1 MRYGLL
7 ALVLVV
13 VAVVVVP
20 LVLVDKA
27 AIKREIE
34 SAVAQRTGRQLEITG
49 DLQVSLL
56 PTPHLVANGVRL
68 ANWSESAEPWMLEI
82 ASVTATVSPFD
93 LLRGDFV
100 ARTVELQSPRL
111 LLERRAGRANWLF
124 VPSGEIPPRPVSSLP
139 RLIATAHAANGE
151 PASGQPALLR
161 TLLVHDGRISYR
173 DANGNKSVDATEV
186 ELDVAAET
194 AQGPFQ
200 GSGTAVVAG
209 EAISFDTNVGRIQ
222 SDHAVPVRANLHLDA
237 AALKV
242 DGLLL
247 RDTDVGPV
255 LKASIDAKV
264 PDVAGLARHFG
275 VALPQALDG
284 QGFGYIGDLR
294 LASNS
299 GEISE
304 GQLLLGPTSARA
316 GLSWNLDTAR
326 PRVAMHVKAQH
337 LDLDAWAKPA
347 KTADARGYLPELIA
361 TAAAAEPLHAAALP
375 SDVDVAFDIGADTVV
390 WNGQAAQAL
399 VAEGEISRGDLV
411 LNQVAIQLPGAAQ
424 VRAFGF
430 VGGGMAM
437 RNLDL
442 TVQAS
447 AANLRAV
454 LGWVGLDV
462 ADVPSDRL
470 RRAALSAQVSGS
482 RDGLIK
488 VRDIDLGL
496 DATHAKGAV
505 DLRWAARPAF
515 GLSLAVDQ
523 FNLDAYRP
531 VPGVATPTR
540 ADEPLRPIPA
550 VAGEIPAPS
559 APLWSGFDANLDLR
573 VGRLTAG
580 GQALDRVTAQGQWQA
595 GVLDVA
601 TLSADLGGA
610 GHLNAAG
617 KIRTTGEGA
626 PRFDAIKADVTTAH
640 ADRLLALLP
649 GGVPSFARDWRALS
663 ATLAADGPLAD
674 LTLNAAATVGEVKA
688 SLSGRFDG
696 IKGVP
701 ADNGDVRITAP
712 TLGALASVLGAEI
725 APDLARKGKV
735 DIHAPIRTSAT
746 GYAIPAF
753 TAKAGDIAID
763 GNADVRTDGPR
774 PFAKIQVSGNTLPW
788 MTFAAATVPGARP
801 VAALP
806 TGLIPAAVTP
816 IVEPTPAW
824 ARLRDFDG
832 ELAAKFGAVTTPKLR
847 ATDVDAAMHL
857 NQGIL
862 TLDQATAKLL
872 GGSVKASGRADLTA
886 KPRITATLEA
896 RDIVIAATSPLFDGN
911 APLAGK
917 FTLTAE
923 GDTTGTDS
931 DALLRAL
938 NGKGELSVVQGSFA
952 GANLGA
958 VNERLNRIRNLQ
970 DILGALE
977 VGRKGRT
984 AFDTL
989 TGHFTIANGVLKS
1002 DDLAMAAPAGTA
1014 TATGSADLAA
1024 QSLNTDLRFTLDNL
1038 KDAPPLGIKLSG
1050 AWAQPRVIFDTGAF
1064 QAHVLQ
1070 KGLGQFLKSLSK
1082 PRGDEPPPPA
1092 RIKPKDVL
1100 REILAP
1106 IQKSGEAASP

>member
-13 VAVVVVP
+13 AAAVVVP
-20 LVLVDKA
+20 LVVVDKA
-27 AIKREIE
+27 GIKREIE
-34 SAVAQRTGRQLEITG
+34 SAVAQRTGRQLEIAG
-49 DLQVSLL
+49 DLQISLL
-56 PTPHLVANGVRL
+56 PTPRFVAKGVRL

-82 ASVTATVSPFD
+82 ASVTATVSPLD
-93 LLRGDFV
+93 LLRGNFV

-111 LLERRAGRANWLF
+111 LLERRAGRANWRF
-124 VPSGEIPPRPVSSLP
+124 VPSGEIPPRPVSSLG
-139 RLIATAHAANGE
+139 LIATAYAANGE
-151 PASGQPALLR
+151 PASGPPALFQN
-161 TLLVHDGRISYR
+161 LLVHDGRVSYR
-173 DANGNKSVDATEV
+173 DANGNRAVDATRV

-200 GSGTAVVAG
+200 GSGTATIDTQ
-209 EAISFDTNVGRIQ
+209 AISFDGNVGRVQ
-222 SDHAVPVRANLHLDA
+222 SDHAVPVRANLRLDTA
-237 AALKV
+237 AVKI

-247 RDTDVGPV
+247 RDTDVGAV

-264 PDVAGLARHFG
+264 PDLGAFARHFG
-275 VALPQALDG
+275 VAMPKLLDG
-284 QGFGYIGDLR
+284 RGFGYAGDLR
-294 LASNS
+294 LASNT
-299 GEISE
+299 GEIAD
-304 GQLLLGPTSARA
+304 GQLRLGPTTAKA
-316 GLSWNLDTAR
+316 GISWNLDTAR
-326 PRVAMHVKAQH
+326 PRIAAHVKAQH
-337 LDLDAWAKPA
+337 LDLDAWSQPA
-347 KTADARGYLPELIA
+347 KTAEARDYLPHLIA
-361 TAAAAEPLHAAALP
+361 AAAAAEPVPAAVLP
-375 SDVDVAFDIGADTVV
+375 DDVDIAFDVAADTVV
-390 WNGQAAQAL
+390 WNGQAAQAMI
-399 VAEGEISRGDLV
+399 AEGEISRGDLV

-424 VRAFGF
+424 ARAFGF

-442 TVQAS
+442 TLQAS

-454 LGWVGLDV
+454 LEWVGVDV
-462 ADVPSDRL
+462 ADIPSDRL
-470 RRAALSAQVSGS
+470 RRAALSAQVTGS
-482 RDGLIK
+482 RDSLIK
-488 VRDIDLGL
+488 VRDIDIGL
-496 DATHAKGAV
+496 DASHAKGAV
-505 DLRWAARPAF
+505 DLRWTDRPAF

-523 FNLDAYRP
+523 FNIDAYRP
-531 VPGVATPTR
+531 VSSAAKPAR
-540 ADEPLRPIPA
+540 ADEALRPIPA
-550 VAGEIPAPS
+550 VAGEIPAPA
-559 APLWSGFDANLDLR
+559 APIWSGFDANLDLR

-580 GQALDRVTAQGQWQA
+580 GQALDRVTAKGQWQA
-595 GVLDVA
+595 GMLDVA
-601 TLSADLGGA
+601 ALSADLGA
-610 GHLNAAG
+610 GHLNATG
-617 KIRTTGEGA
+617 RIRTTGEGA
-626 PRFDAIKADVTTAH
+626 PRFDAVKADVTTAH

-649 GGVPSFARDWRALS
+649 GGVPGFARDWRALS
-663 ATLAADGPLAD
+663 ATLAADGPLANLKLD
-674 LTLNAAATVGEVKA
+674 AAATVGEVKA
-688 SLSGRFDG
+688 NLSGRFDG
-696 IKGVP
+696 VKGIP
-701 ADNGDVRITAP
+701 ADNGDVAITAP
-712 TLGALASVLGAEI
+712 TLGALASVLGADV

-735 DIHAPIRTSAT
+735 EIHLPIGTSAT

-763 GNADVRTDGPR
+763 GSADVRTDGPR

-788 MTFAAATVPGARP
+788 MTFAALPAATRP
-801 VAALP
+801 VAALR
-806 TGLIPAAVTP
+806 TGLIPAALTP
-816 IVEPTPAW
+816 SNEIKPAW
-824 ARLRDFDG
+824 AALRNFDG
-832 ELAAKFGAVTTPKLR
+832 ELTAKFGAVTTPKLR

-872 GGSVKASGRADLTA
+872 GGSVKVAGRADVTA
-886 KPRITATLEA
+886 KPKIAANFDA

-923 GDTTGTDS
+923 GETTGTDS

-938 NGKGELSVVQGSFA
+938 GGKGELKVVQGSFA

-977 VGRKGRT
+977 AGSHGRT

-989 TGHFTIANGVLKS
+989 TGHFTIAGGVLNS

-1024 QSLNTDLRFTLDNL
+1024 QTLSTDLRFTLDNL
-1038 KDAPPLGIKLSG
+1038 KEAPPLGIKLSG

-1082 PRGDEPPPPA
+1082 PQGDEPPPPA
-1092 RIKPKDVL
+1092 KIKPKDVL
-1100 REILAP
+1100 RELLAP
-1106 IQKSGEAASP
+1106 IQSQPQG